1 MSDRIIL
8 NEVGLR
14 DGLQNQATIVST
26 EDKLKLLE
34 LLEQAGLTH
43 LEIASFVHPKVVPQM
58 ADAEAVVSG
67 VELSSRRYSGL
78 IPNLRGYERAKLT
91 GLREFGLIMSA
102 SSTFSERNVKM
113 SLDQARATCDEVVDA
128 IKADGGHSRVYISC
142 ACACPY
148 EGKIDEDFVVG
159 LAADILEKGA
169 NEVSISDT
177 IGAGTPLQIAN
188 LTAPLI
194 QQYGAERVNLHVH
207 DTRGQALGMVWSAYL
222 QGVRNFDASIGGLGG
237 CPFAPGASG
246 NVATEDLVYM
256 FNQSGIT
263 TGVDFEAL
271 ERAVAFA
278 EAVTGSVLGGKSM
291 QWLRRKST

>member
-1 MSDRIIL
+1 MSDAVVL

-14 DGLQNQATIVST
+14 DGLQNQAVIVSAG
-26 EDKLKLLE
+26 DKLE
-34 LLEQAGLTH
+34 LLSLLEKAGLTH

-67 VELSSRRYSGL
+67 VDLSSKSYTGL

-148 EGKIDEDFVVG
+148 EGKVSEDFVIA
-159 LAADILEKGA
+159 LAADILDRGA
-169 NEVSISDT
+169 DEVSISDT
-177 IGAGTPLQIAN
+177 IGAGTPLQIAT
-188 LTAPLI
+188 LTAPLV
-194 QQYGAERVNLHVH
+194 QQYGADRVNLHVH

-256 FNQSGIT
+256 FNQSGIA

-271 ERAVAFA
+271 EQAVAFA
-278 EAVTGSVLGGKSM
+278 EAVTGAALGGKSM
-291 QWLRRKST
+291 QWLRRKKG